1 VRTSGVTE
9 PRNLYCGAV
18 SSPVVLLAGGTGG
31 AKLARGLLD
40 EVGEELVVIANTG
53 DDVEI
58 HGGYVSPDPDLVL
71 YWLADRID
79 ERGWGLRDD
88 TFVVM
93 DALRAL
99 GDEVWFNLGDRDLAV
114 CLQRARRLGEGAR
127 LTETLA
133 ELGRALG
140 VPPRVLPPSDA
151 AVRTRVRARGQW
163 LGFQEFMIRERAEG
177 PVEEVEVAGAG
188 SAQATPEV
196 LEALQRARAI
206 VIGPSNPVISIGPIL
221 AVPGVADALRA
232 SEAPVVAVSP
242 LVRGAVLKGPTDLFM
257 AWAGHPL
264 DADGICA
271 HYEGLIDGLVS
282 DERASYLPT
291 LETDVE
297 MGDAGARRRVA
308 HETLDFAAALRG

>member
-1 VRTSGVTE
+1 MRASRSISRTFSSVGTISGSFWKPSRGPTSRMRTRSGVIGS
-9 PRNLYCGAV
+9 RNLYSGAV

-53 DDVEI
+53 DDVEV

-99 GDEVWFNLGDRDLAV
+99 GEEVWFNLGDRDLAV

-133 ELGRALG
+133 ELAQALG
-140 VPPRVLPPSDA
+140 VRGARAAAHRRRHPHARPRP
-151 AVRTRVRARGQW
+151 RAT
-163 LGFQEFMIRERAEG
+163 
-177 PVEEVEVAGAG
+177 G
-188 SAQATPEV
+188 SAS
-196 LEALQRARAI
+196 R
-206 VIGPSNPVISIGPIL
+206 SS
-221 AVPGVADALRA
+221 
-232 SEAPVVAVSP
+232 
-242 LVRGAVLKGPTDLFM
+242 
-257 AWAGHPL
+257 
-264 DADGICA
+264 
-271 HYEGLIDGLVS
+271 
-282 DERASYLPT
+282 
-291 LETDVE
+291 
-297 MGDAGARRRVA
+297 
-308 HETLDFAAALRG
+308 